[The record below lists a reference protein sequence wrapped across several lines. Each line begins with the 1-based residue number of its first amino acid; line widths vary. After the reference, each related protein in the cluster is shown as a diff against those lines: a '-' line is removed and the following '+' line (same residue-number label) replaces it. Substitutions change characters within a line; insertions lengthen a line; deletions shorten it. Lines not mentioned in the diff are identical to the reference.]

1 MCPSDLHFQ
10 TMDRWQTLQGF
21 LDARD
26 GATPEDIARIAR
38 LYFVPDNR
46 SVGVA
51 RSRTSG
57 RVVSEEGP

>member
-1 MCPSDLHFQ
+1 
-10 TMDRWQTLQGF
+10 MDRWQTLQGF